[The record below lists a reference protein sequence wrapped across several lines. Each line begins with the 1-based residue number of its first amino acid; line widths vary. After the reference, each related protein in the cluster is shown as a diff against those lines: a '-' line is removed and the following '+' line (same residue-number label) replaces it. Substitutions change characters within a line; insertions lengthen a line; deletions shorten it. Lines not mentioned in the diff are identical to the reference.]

1 MIILKRVSDDKGI
14 KEVEFFIEIPK
25 YTEDMEEKVLDI
37 QTYKIRDDWY
47 ACMEWIEIKPN
58 GRVYYVAVPKIPI
71 HEFFFYFDIDEYG
84 NDISCLQLDR
94 DCVYLQ
100 YAKIKVRN
108 PNVSSS
114 CDFEEISRP
123 YKYITAL
130 LNEPVYDMTLDE
142 IEKKLGKKIR
152 IINNDK
158 DK

>member
-25 YTEDMEEKVLDI
+25 YTESVEPGVLDI

-47 ACMEWIEIKPN
+47 ACMEWIERKPN

-71 HEFFFYFDIDEYG
+71 HEFFINFCIDDYG
-84 NDISCLQLDR
+84 DDISHLQLNTDH
-94 DCVYLQ
+94 VYLQ

-108 PNVSSS
+108 PNINSS
-114 CDFEEISRP
+114 CEFEKVSP
-123 YKYITAL
+123 YKYITVL
-130 LNEPVYDMTLDE
+130 LHEPVYDMTLDE

>member
-1 MIILKRVSDDKGI
+1 MIILQRVSDDKGI
-14 KEVEFFIEIPK
+14 KKVEFFIEIPK
-25 YTEDMEEKVLDI
+25 YTESVEPGVLDI

-47 ACMEWIEIKPN
+47 ACMEWIERKPN

-71 HEFFFYFDIDEYG
+71 HEFFINFCIDDYG
-84 NDISCLQLDR
+84 NDASHLQLDR

-108 PNVSSS
+108 PNINSS
-114 CDFEEISRP
+114 CEFEKVSL

-130 LNEPVYDMTLDE
+130 LHEPVYDMTLDE
-142 IEKKLGKKIR
+142 IEKKLGRKIR

>member
-1 MIILKRVSDDKGI
+1 MIILQRVKDDKGI
-14 KEVEFFIEIPK
+14 KEVKIYIEVPK
-25 YTEDMEEKVLDI
+25 YTEGMEPGVLDI

-47 ACMEWIEIKPN
+47 ACMEWIERKPN

-71 HEFFFYFDIDEYG
+71 HEFFINFCIDDYG

-94 DCVYLQ
+94 ECVYLQ

-114 CDFEEISRP
+114 CEFEYVSP
-123 YKYITAL
+123 CKYITAL

>member
-25 YTEDMEEKVLDI
+25 YTESVEPGVLDI

-47 ACMEWIEIKPN
+47 ACMEWIERKPN

-71 HEFFFYFDIDEYG
+71 HEFFINFCIDDYG
-84 NDISCLQLDR
+84 NDVSHLQLDR

-108 PNVSSS
+108 PNINSS
-114 CDFEEISRP
+114 CKFEKVSP

-130 LNEPVYDMTLDE
+130 LHEPVYDMTLDE